1 MTQIT
6 LKAAR
11 INAGYTLKQVAGAVG
26 KNPQTI
32 SKYEKDS
39 SDISLG
45 LLQKLSSLYGVT
57 IDNLFLGKKYENNST
72 LLIRKAG
79 KK

>member
-1 MTQIT
+1 
-6 LKAAR
+6 AR

-57 IDNLFLGKKYENNST
+57 IDNLFLGKKV
-72 LLIRKAG
+72 RK
-79 KK
+79 

>member
-11 INAGYTLKQVAGAVG
+11 INAGYTLKQVARAVG

-57 IDNLFLGKKYENNST
+57 IDNLFLGKKV
-72 LLIRKAG
+72 RK
-79 KK
+79 

>member
-11 INAGYTLKQVAGAVG
+11 INASYTLKQVAGAVG

-57 IDNLFLGKKYENNST
+57 IDNLFLGKKV
-72 LLIRKAG
+72 RK
-79 KK
+79 

>member
-57 IDNLFLGKKYENNST
+57 IDNLFFRQKST
-72 LLIRKAG
+72 KIIVLY
-79 KK
+79 

>member
-57 IDNLFLGKKYENNST
+57 IDNLFLGKKST
-72 LLIRKAG
+72 KIIVLY
-79 KK
+79 

>member
-45 LLQKLSSLYGVT
+45 LLQKLSSLYDVT
-57 IDNLFLGKKYENNST
+57 IDNLFLGKKV
-72 LLIRKAG
+72 RK
-79 KK
+79 

>member
-1 MTQIT
+1 
-6 LKAAR
+6 
-11 INAGYTLKQVAGAVG
+11 
-26 KNPQTI
+26 I

-57 IDNLFLGKKYENNST
+57 IDNLFLGKKV
-72 LLIRKAG
+72 RK
-79 KK
+79 

>member
-11 INAGYTLKQVAGAVG
+11 INAGYTLKQVAGVVG

-57 IDNLFLGKKYENNST
+57 IDNLFLGKKV
-72 LLIRKAG
+72 RK
-79 KK
+79 

>member
-1 MTQIT
+1 
-6 LKAAR
+6 R

-57 IDNLFLGKKYENNST
+57 IDNLFLGKKV
-72 LLIRKAG
+72 RK
-79 KK
+79 

>member
-45 LLQKLSSLYGVT
+45 LLQKLSSLYGVA
-57 IDNLFLGKKYENNST
+57 IDNLFLGKKV
-72 LLIRKAG
+72 RK
-79 KK
+79 

>member
-57 IDNLFLGKKYENNST
+57 IDNLFLGKKST
-72 LLIRKAG
+72 KIIVLN
-79 KK
+79 

>member
-57 IDNLFLGKKYENNST
+57 IDNLFLGKKST
-72 LLIRKAG
+72 KIIVLH
-79 KK
+79 

>member
-1 MTQIT
+1 MPQIT

-57 IDNLFLGKKYENNST
+57 IDNLFLGKKST
-72 LLIRKAG
+72 KIIVLY
-79 KK
+79 